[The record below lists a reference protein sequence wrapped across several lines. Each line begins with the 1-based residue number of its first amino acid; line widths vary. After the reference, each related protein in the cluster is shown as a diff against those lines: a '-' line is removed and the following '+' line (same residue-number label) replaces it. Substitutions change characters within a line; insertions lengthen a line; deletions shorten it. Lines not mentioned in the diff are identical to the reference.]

1 MSEEIIQNIKEA
13 ISRVMDPHI
22 GVSIMEMGLVEDI
35 EYDDDSQIAK
45 ITIKPTNPG
54 CMSAAR
60 MAMDARTQA
69 ESVEAVS
76 KAEITINGHMMA
88 DAINEMVNK

>member
-1 MSEEIIQNIKEA
+1 MSEEIIQSIKEA
-13 ISRVMDPHI
+13 ISRVMDPHM
-22 GVSIMEMGLVEDI
+22 GVSIMDMGLVEDI

>member
-1 MSEEIIQNIKEA
+1 
-13 ISRVMDPHI
+13 
-22 GVSIMEMGLVEDI
+22 
-35 EYDDDSQIAK
+35 
-45 ITIKPTNPG
+45 
-54 CMSAAR
+54 MSAAR

>member
-13 ISRVMDPHI
+13 ISRVMDPHM

-35 EYDDDSQIAK
+35 EYDEDSQNAK

-69 ESVEAVS
+69 ESVEGVS